1 MIAIHA
7 RAIQH
12 NHMSEILPLMKYF
25 LESPLYKI
33 VPSSL
38 KLINGRKQ

>member
-1 MIAIHA
+1 MIAICK
-7 RAIQH
+7 RATQH
-12 NHMSEILPLMKYF
+12 NHVSEILPLMKYF
-25 LESPLYKI
+25 LESFLL

>member
-1 MIAIHA
+1 MIAICK
-7 RAIQH
+7 RATQH

-25 LESPLYKI
+25 FRKSFLL